1 MSELA
6 MTTPTDPR
14 EEPPTARKANF
25 GSDHPADDRESPA
38 RKLAF
43 GQTFR
48 AVAWSFLGIRR
59 SADHEQDVK
68 KLHPIHVVIAAVL
81 GAAVFVVFL
90 VVLVHFVI
98 GLATGAK

>member
-1 MSELA
+1 MA
-6 MTTPTDPR
+6 TDPR
-14 EEPPTARKANF
+14 DDLPATARKAN
-25 GSDHPADDRESPA
+25 
-38 RKLAF
+38 F

-68 KLHPIHVVIAAVL
+68 KLNPIHVVIAAVL

-90 VVLVHFVI
+90 VVLAHVVI
-98 GLATGAK
+98 GAATSH

>member
-1 MSELA
+1 
-6 MTTPTDPR
+6 MTTPDNPR
-14 EEPPTARKANF
+14 DESPTARKAN
-25 GSDHPADDRESPA
+25 
-38 RKLAF
+38 F

-59 SADHEQDVK
+59 SADHEQDVR
-68 KLHPIHVVIAAVL
+68 KLNPIHVVIAAVL

-98 GLATGAK
+98 GAATSH

>member
-6 MTTPTDPR
+6 MTAPEDAQDDVPV
-14 EEPPTARKANF
+14 TARKA
-25 GSDHPADDRESPA
+25 H
-38 RKLAF
+38 F

-68 KLHPIHVVIAAVL
+68 KLNPIHVVIAGVL
-81 GAAVFVVFL
+81 GAAIFVVFL
-90 VVLVHFVI
+90 VVLVHVV
-98 GLATGAK
+98 TSK

>member
-6 MTTPTDPR
+6 MTMPTDPR
-14 EEPPTARKANF
+14 EEPTPTARKA
-25 GSDHPADDRESPA
+25 H
-38 RKLAF
+38 F

-68 KLHPIHVVIAAVL
+68 KLNPIHVVIAAVL

-98 GLATGAK
+98 GFATGAK

>member
-1 MSELA
+1 MFE
-6 MTTPTDPR
+6 MTAPDDPSDTPS
-14 EEPPTARKANF
+14 PTARKAN
-25 GSDHPADDRESPA
+25 
-38 RKLAF
+38 F

-59 SADHEQDVK
+59 SADHEQDVN
-68 KLHPIHVVIAAVL
+68 KLNPIHVVIAAVL

-98 GLATGAK
+98 SAATK

>member
-1 MSELA
+1 
-6 MTTPTDPR
+6 MTAPVDPP
-14 EEPPTARKANF
+14 EEASPTARKA
-25 GSDHPADDRESPA
+25 
-38 RKLAF
+38 AF

-68 KLHPIHVVIAAVL
+68 QLNPIHVVIAAVI

-90 VVLVHFVI
+90 VLLVHFVI
-98 GLATGAK
+98 GAATSH

>member
-1 MSELA
+1 M
-6 MTTPTDPR
+6 MTAPLDPR
-14 EEPPTARKANF
+14 DDLSPTARKAN
-25 GSDHPADDRESPA
+25 
-38 RKLAF
+38 F

-59 SADHEQDVK
+59 SADHEQDVR
-68 KLHPIHVVIAAVL
+68 KLNPIHVVIAAVL

-98 GLATGAK
+98 GLATSH

>member
-1 MSELA
+1 MPELL
-6 MTTPTDPR
+6 MTDPVD
-14 EEPPTARKANF
+14 PPEVSASARKAN
-25 GSDHPADDRESPA
+25 
-38 RKLAF
+38 F

-68 KLHPIHVVIAAVL
+68 KLNPIHVVIAAVL

-90 VVLVHFVI
+90 VLLVHFVI
-98 GLATGAK
+98 GAATSH

>member
-6 MTTPTDPR
+6 MTPP
-14 EEPPTARKANF
+14 EPPEASPTARKAQ
-25 GSDHPADDRESPA
+25 
-38 RKLAF
+38 F

-68 KLHPIHVVIAAVL
+68 KLNPIHVVIAAVL
-81 GAAVFVVFL
+81 GAAIFVIFL
-90 VVLVHFVI
+90 VVLVHFVTSA
-98 GLATGAK
+98 ATSH

>member
-1 MSELA
+1 

-14 EEPPTARKANF
+14 EEPPPTARKAN
-25 GSDHPADDRESPA
+25 
-38 RKLAF
+38 F

-48 AVAWSFLGIRR
+48 AVAWSFLGIRK

-68 KLHPIHVVIAAVL
+68 KLNPIHVVIAAVL

-90 VVLVHFVI
+90 VVLVHFVTRA
-98 GLATGAK
+98 ATS